1 VTHGG
6 TAPEETPLSLDG
18 VRVVDF
24 SRLLPG
30 PWCTQTLGDLG
41 ADVIKVEQPEI
52 GDYSRYNPPRYRE
65 SGVYFNSVNRNKRS
79 IALDLASPEDQAVAL
94 RLIAQADILV
104 ESFRPGI
111 ADKLGV
117 GYTAV
122 SRTNPGLI
130 YCSLTG
136 FGADGPLAGMPAHD
150 LSLQG
155 LSGLMAAGPAQDS
168 RPPVPGFQSADYAA
182 SAFATIGVL
191 AAYVR
196 RMRTGRGCRIDIPMY
211 DSLMSWSNIVLA
223 GAMARLTGASGQ
235 PALEVWGSNPRYD
248 TYLTKDGKSVTV
260 ALLEGR
266 TWRHFC
272 AHIGR
277 PDLASPDEDWSQRH
291 SNHGERGA
299 AYRDAI
305 AAFCRGHERDALA
318 ELAVRAGLP
327 ICPVYS
333 PDEALR
339 SPEALA
345 RGIVQFIDH
354 PAEGRIPFLADPL
367 ARAGLSDPGRRP
379 APGLGQHGEEVR
391 RELDSKPSS

>member
-1 VTHGG
+1 RSFPVVLLI
-6 TAPEETPLSLDG
+6 AAPLSLLYSVGNLALID
-18 VRVVDF
+18 
-24 SRLLPG
+24 LLG
-30 PWCTQTLGDLG
+30 W
-41 ADVIKVEQPEI
+41 VET
-52 GDYSRYNPPRYRE
+52 
-65 SGVYFNSVNRNKRS
+65 
-79 IALDLASPEDQAVAL
+79 APEDQALAL
-94 RLIAQADILV
+94 RLIARADILV

-117 GYTAV
+117 GYATV

-130 YCSLTG
+130 YCSVTG

-155 LSGLMAAGPAQDS
+155 LSGLMAAGPARDS

-182 SAFATIGVL
+182 AAFAAIGVL

-196 RMRTGRGCRIDIPMY
+196 RIRTGRGCRIDIPMY

-235 PALEVWGSNPRYD
+235 PALEVWGGNPRYD
-248 TYLTKDGKSVTV
+248 TYLTRDGKTVTV

-266 TWRHFC
+266 TWRRFC
-272 AHIGR
+272 DFIGQ
-277 PDLASPDEDWSQRH
+277 PELVSPEEGWSERH
-291 SNHGERGA
+291 SDHGDRA
-299 AYRDAI
+299 PVYREAI
-305 AAFCRGHERDALA
+305 AAFCRAHERDALA
-318 ELAVRAGLP
+318 EIAVRAELP

-345 RGIVQFIDH
+345 REIVQFTDH
-354 PAEGRIPFLADPL
+354 PVDGRMPFFADPL

-379 APGLGQHGEEVR
+379 APGLGQHGEEIR
-391 RELDSKPSS
+391 RELGPKALS